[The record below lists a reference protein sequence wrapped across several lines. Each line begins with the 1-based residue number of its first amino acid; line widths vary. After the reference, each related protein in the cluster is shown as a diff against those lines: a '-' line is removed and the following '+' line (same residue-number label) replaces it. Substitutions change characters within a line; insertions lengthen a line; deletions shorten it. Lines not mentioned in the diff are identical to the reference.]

1 MSELPVTPSCTF
13 FSMSSSTVVSW
24 SVSVPAGR
32 AGSEV
37 GSAGVCTGGV
47 TTVGVE
53 DVSGVCVCA
62 PQAAS
67 ASTSTSVS
75 VSAARRFALR
85 GNHTFIW
92 EHSFRCALM
101 ISTRAPAVKNMHAPS

>member
-1 MSELPVTPSCTF
+1 
-13 FSMSSSTVVSW
+13 MSSSTVVSW

-53 DVSGVCVCA
+53 DVSGVCVLL

-67 ASTSTSVS
+67 ASTSTSAR
-75 VSAARRFALR
+75 VSAAKRFALR
-85 GNHTFIW
+85 DNHTFIW
-92 EHSFRCALM
+92 KHSFRCALM
-101 ISTRAPAVKNMHAPS
+101 ICKGAPAVKNMHVPS